1 MAREKFVRLPDGR
14 ELTFPVS
21 MTDAEIKQKVLGE
34 LFATPKFEEVKAPK
48 KPPSF
53 FEAFGEGATSLG
65 DVPEALRYLYDPRS
79 AEARKEAAG
88 TTESPY
94 AYTGVSDIEGPSSLG
109 RFVKEQAGQALGFM
123 AAPAAASMAA
133 GAVSGPFAP
142 IVAPATFLTVAGA
155 QYLAQTT
162 GRQAAE
168 QEKKIKEG
176 KTPELPDV
184 TVSLLTSAGQAGLDI
199 AGFRFFKPLGNLLG
213 LSGREAVK
221 DTAVELVKI
230 AEKEGVEKAASILA
244 GTAKGVGYEAA
255 QETIQQLLERTGAG
269 LELNSDEAIR
279 EYFES
284 AVAGGILGGAMGAGS
299 AAYEKVGTKAKDE
312 LYKLAQEAREAKD
325 PKVAWKDAKKDIL
338 KETKPLSL
346 VDEAGA
352 PVPITREFLESVGV
366 NPEAKALVG
375 TPMENILNQPAT
387 DGGVAQTLVKYFND
401 KIQDINTQLE
411 RKDLT
416 DEQRSELTGLY
427 EKLSVGLK
435 TFTQRAQES
444 EKARKEAER
453 EAQTIPVFKLPEG
466 FEFKKPNE
474 KSLAGELI
482 DPQGKSRGKFAS
494 IEEAALFANTLYKPP
509 VQPEVVPEAPAE
521 PAPAPQGETVD
532 TAIDKLAEV
541 PVEAEPSNVI
551 DITERLDLKD
561 EADLEAG
568 ILETERQ
575 QAQAALTPEIN
586 KEISEALVLAQ
597 QVIDEGSTVDKRGQT
612 FFPEDT
618 ARAQEFAEEVNNVY
632 AGLESGNLP
641 YAVNTINSLR
651 ERANNLKATFQQ
663 RIADREA
670 YEKGKETAAPEPE
683 LTQEAQL
690 APMPEPVPEVAE
702 QINYLREELGMDG
715 LASAIASQPA
725 PQQVTLAKQV
735 SDTLAQIDQLETNRR
750 TLKAQGDQASAKAVG
765 EQIRKLEN
773 SLDDLEYSLTQTP
786 NTRQE
791 VQAVIK
797 QNGNA
802 AEANKIAEDVRKENG
817 CK

>member
-1 MAREKFVRLPDGR
+1 MPRVVRIPGFKDPI
-14 ELTFPVS
+14 TFPTGTS
-21 MTDAEIKQKVLGE
+21 DAEIYASLADKMFPL
-34 LFATPKFEEVKAPK
+34 PEVPEAPK
-48 KPPSF
+48 EAPGF
-53 FEAFGEGATSLG
+53 FSAFGEGVTSLG

-94 AYTGVSDIEGPSSLG
+94 AYTRVSDIEGPASLG

-133 GAVSGPFAP
+133 GAVSGPLAP

-176 KTPELPDV
+176 KAPEMPDV

-221 DTAVELVKI
+221 ETGIELAKI

-255 QETIQQLLERTGAG
+255 QETVQQVLERIGAG
-269 LELNSDEAIR
+269 LALDSDEAIQ

-284 AVAGGILGGAMGAGS
+284 AVGGGILGGAMGAGS
-299 AAYEKVGTKAKDE
+299 AAYQKVGTKAKDE

-352 PVPITREFLESVGV
+352 PLPITREFLSSVGV

-375 TPMENILNQPAT
+375 TPMEDILDQPAT
-387 DGGVAQTLVKYFND
+387 DGGVAQTLVKYFSD
-401 KIQDINTQLE
+401 KIQDINTRLE

-444 EKARKEAER
+444 QKAAKEAER

-494 IEEAALFANTLYKPP
+494 LEEAALFANTLYKPAVKP
-509 VQPEVVPEAPAE
+509 EAKPEVPTEPEAPSIEPVETAE
-521 PAPAPQGETVD
+521 

-541 PVEAEPSNVI
+541 PAEAEPTVETAPAPEAEPSV
-551 DITERLDLKD
+551 E
-561 EADLEAG
+561 
-568 ILETERQ
+568 
-575 QAQAALTPEIN
+575 
-586 KEISEALVLAQ
+586 
-597 QVIDEGSTVDKRGQT
+597 
-612 FFPEDT
+612 
-618 ARAQEFAEEVNNVY
+618 
-632 AGLESGNLP
+632 
-641 YAVNTINSLR
+641 
-651 ERANNLKATFQQ
+651 
-663 RIADREA
+663 
-670 YEKGKETAAPEPE
+670 AAPEVEPTAEPTLEDVNAEIDAVLERRNALREKIDTYLSADTRGRLVTPKRGSKRYNEWQALKEEYDGLTDYLGGNLIPKRDKAKKAAAPAPE

-690 APMPEPVPEVAE
+690 EPMPEPVPEVAD

-735 SDTLAQIDQLETNRR
+735 GDTLAQIDQLETNRR

-791 VQAVIK
+791 VQAVLK